1 MERGERLKLIV
12 IRGADEGK
20 QFELSEPI
28 VGIGRDAGN
37 TVRLNDTEVSRRH
50 AELYQ
55 KPGDRRYH
63 LRDVGSANGTFVNNE
78 PVSEAAL
85 QPGDQVLVG
94 QSILVFSGGR
104 GSEGG
109 DDLAEKISLI
119 SRQENDFSSAI
130 IKTIGETEGSRILA
144 HPEKAQGPLARK
156 LLTNLGIMYELSQA
170 VAHILDLG
178 ELLDRV
184 LELLFRA
191 LEADR
196 GCVLVKSADGGSF
209 QPRAVR
215 WRLKPPHPSEKFPVS
230 RTVVEHVLREKQGIL
245 VSDAMQDERFNTT
258 QSIVRQGIREVICVP
273 MKGRH
278 ETLGVLYLDTHSTP
292 REFVTAAAA
301 AEAEALHSGSAG
313 EALPTGKFGEDSLA
327 LASAIAHQ
335 AALAVEDTRYHEAL
349 MHSERLAA
357 IGQTVAVL
365 SHHIKNILQGLRS
378 GGDILKAGLAEEPLD
393 PVLLQQ
399 GWKIVEKNQGK
410 IYDLVM
416 DMLSFSKEREPAIEK
431 VDVNGIVRDVLELVQ
446 AKVQGRGVKVETRL
460 AELPVTQADPE
471 GLHRA
476 LLNIVGNAL
485 DALEERKNPQLAVA
499 TTLEVGADERG
510 DWVRILVRDN
520 GVGIPPEQMAALFK
534 PFQSTKG
541 GRGTGL
547 GLAVSR
553 KILREHG
560 GDIHVRSDPGKGS
573 VFLLRFPVK
582 SPFGPDA
589 HGSGADIPKAKS

>member
-1 MERGERLKLIV
+1 MERGERLRLIV

-20 QFELSEPI
+20 QFELSEPVI
-28 VGIGRDAGN
+28 GIGRDAGN

-55 KPGDRRYH
+55 KPGERHYR
-63 LRDVGSANGTFVNNE
+63 LRDVGSANGTFLNNE
-78 PVSEAAL
+78 PVSDTPL
-85 QPGDQVLVG
+85 QPGDQLLIG
-94 QSILVFSGGR
+94 QSILVLSGGR
-104 GSEGG
+104 GGG
-109 DDLAEKISLI
+109 APTDLAEKISLI
-119 SRQENDFSSAI
+119 TRQDNELSSAI
-130 IKTIGETEGSRILA
+130 VKTIGETEGSRILA
-144 HPEKAQGPLARK
+144 HPEKVQGPLGRK
-156 LLTNLGIMYELSQA
+156 LLTNLGILYELSQA
-170 VAHILDLG
+170 VSHIPDLG
-178 ELLDRV
+178 DLLDRV
-184 LELLFRA
+184 LELIFRA

-196 GCVLVKSADGGSF
+196 GCILLRQPEGGPY

-292 REFVTAAAA
+292 KDIVTAAVASGD
-301 AEAEALHSGSAG
+301 EEAL
-313 EALPTGKFGEDSLA
+313 TGKFSEDSLS
-327 LASAIAHQ
+327 LAIAIAHQ

-349 MHSERLAA
+349 VHSERLAA

-378 GGDILKAGLAEEPLD
+378 GGDILKAGLGEDPLD
-393 PVLLQQ
+393 RTLLQQ

-416 DMLSFSKEREPAIEK
+416 DMLTFSKEREPAIEK
-431 VDVNGIVRDVLELVQ
+431 VDVNAVVGDVLELVQ
-446 AKVQGRGVKVETRL
+446 GKAQAAGIRIETRL
-460 AELPVTQADPE
+460 GELPAAQADPE

-476 LLNIVGNAL
+476 LLNIVSNAL
-485 DALEERKNPQLAVA
+485 DALEERPGASPLVAVA
-499 TTLEVGADERG
+499 TALEPGKDHRG
-510 DWVRILVRDN
+510 DWVRVLVRDN
-520 GVGIPPEQMAALFK
+520 GVGIPPEQLATIFK
-534 PFQSTKG
+534 PFHSTKG
-541 GRGTGL
+541 SRGTGL

-560 GDIHVRSDPGKGS
+560 GDIHVLSEPGKGS
-573 VFLLRFPVK
+573 KFMLRFPVK
-582 SPFGPDA
+582 SPFAPD
-589 HGSGADIPKAKS
+589 GSGTSADIPRLKT